1 MGLFLTSFLT
11 KYYFLYRDPKNP
23 CYCKQQQGHLV
34 NRRKRI
40 CVVKHKYSNHHPPK
54 VKNKKKIILKICSSS
69 RLNLSS
75 LATTNI
81 LPAAWQCSIARCRTG
96 LFLVSFPLS
105 NSLNELV
112 ADRGTFDS
120 CVVPD
125 NLPLGRLTR
134 IFLLLGRYSEVWR
147 PFSHKYIDLNCKK
160 VNMLL

>member
-1 MGLFLTSFLT
+1 MFLITAQPIQLGHHQYTPGCLAMLDGLLQNGS
-11 KYYFLYRDPKNP
+11 
-23 CYCKQQQGHLV
+23 
-34 NRRKRI
+34 
-40 CVVKHKYSNHHPPK
+40 
-54 VKNKKKIILKICSSS
+54 ILGI
-69 RLNLSS
+69 LS
-75 LATTNI
+75 T
-81 LPAAWQCSIARCRTG
+81 
-96 LFLVSFPLS
+96 FKF
-105 NSLNELV
+105 NELV